1 MFIVLANWVVIGLIV
16 AAFHTITGDFA
27 MTMMS
32 SAVFWYFGL
41 KITAHYLLSIW
52 RHRQQRRQQ
61 DQAPPPPLTAA
72 NLDCPPPGKR
82 KTSL

>member
-1 MFIVLANWVVIGLIV
+1 MLIVLVTWLVIGVIV
-16 AAFHTITGDFA
+16 VTFHSITGDFA

-52 RHRQQRRQQ
+52 RHRRQQRQQ
-61 DQAPPPPLTAA
+61 DQVAHSA
-72 NLDCPPPGKR
+72 NLNHPPRR
-82 KTSL
+82 KE